1 MDIAKLPKSA
11 PKAVDSSNTAALSRT
26 WADAP
31 PITKFLEQRAQ
42 QLCRKVSPA
51 RNGLQTGKLSTA
63 EQLLAVM
70 QHQTNMLGA
79 RDKAKIN
86 TVSDLIAGRLIG
98 LGRGSGSYSIEA
110 IDPGFW
116 IGAKIDGD
124 GASRDDTKLID
135 IRITSADSI
144 SSLKVRSQPGSGRPS
159 KADVIRAAIAD
170 YAKTDPGL
178 DRPRLERFRRYGE
191 FISAQGFNPRKDS
204 GFGEKTFEKYELEYR
219 NKFR

>member
-1 MDIAKLPKSA
+1 M
-11 PKAVDSSNTAALSRT
+11 
-26 WADAP
+26 
-31 PITKFLEQRAQ
+31 
-42 QLCRKVSPA
+42 
-51 RNGLQTGKLSTA
+51 
-63 EQLLAVM
+63 AVM
-70 QHQTNMLGA
+70 QHQTNILGA

-110 IDPGFW
+110 IDPAFW

-124 GASRDDTKLID
+124 SASRESTKLIE
-135 IRITSADSI
+135 IHIASPDSI
-144 SSLKVRSQPGSGRPS
+144 PSLKARSHPGSGRPS

-170 YAKTDPGL
+170 HAKTDPGL

-219 NKFR
+219 KKFRQLRPIYLYRLNRLVSVYAVGILGDSLCINIVAGELSCLERSRSSVI